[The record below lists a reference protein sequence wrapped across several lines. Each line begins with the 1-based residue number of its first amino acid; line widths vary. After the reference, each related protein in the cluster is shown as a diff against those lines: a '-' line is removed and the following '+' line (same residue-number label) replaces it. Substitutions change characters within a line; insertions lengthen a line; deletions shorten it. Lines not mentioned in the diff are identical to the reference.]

1 MLVFLKVTDYNKI
14 VRKDKSARR
23 WSVAMT
29 ERKHAIKPYP
39 LGAHPEDGAI
49 RFAYAS
55 GKKDCGI
62 ILYDRESGKK
72 LHKIPF
78 CREERMGNVY
88 CKYLELDPK
97 QIGYQFYEE
106 ERIVPDL
113 HARGFLSKPA
123 YGKIRKNGNRIAVFP
138 GANFDWEQDEH
149 PMLSYCESVCYCMH
163 VRGFTMHASS
173 KVAHRGTFAGIAE
186 KLDYLQEIGI
196 TTVEMQPVYEF
207 DETPEEVIPKTSAD
221 MAATAGENGGEFPG
235 YLVLNY
241 WGYREGF
248 YYAPKASYAPPKGS
262 RCDGCPYWR
271 LLCGRRRCGDGIQ
284 TTGEGIP

>member
-1 MLVFLKVTDYNKI
+1 
-14 VRKDKSARR
+14 
-23 WSVAMT
+23 MT
-29 ERKHAIKPYP
+29 EKKHAIKPYP

-78 CREERMGNVY
+78 RREERMGNVY

-138 GANFDWEQDEH
+138 GEDFDWEQDEH
-149 PMLSYCESVCYCMH
+149 PMLSYRESVCYCMH

-248 YYAPKASYAPPKGS
+248 YYAPKASYAAGEDAATEF
-262 RCDGCPYWR
+262 RQ
-271 LLCGRRRCGDGIQ
+271 L
-284 TTGEGIP
+284 EGIS

>member
-14 VRKDKSARR
+14 VKKDKSARR

-29 ERKHAIKPYP
+29 EQKHAIKPYP

-78 CREERMGNVY
+78 RREERMGNVY
-88 CKYLELDPK
+88 CKYLELDPQ

-113 HARGFLSKPA
+113 HARGFLSKPV
-123 YGKIRKNGNRIAVFP
+123 YGKREKMSIALRYFP
-138 GANFDWEQDEH
+138 
-149 PMLSYCESVCYCMH
+149 
-163 VRGFTMHASS
+163 
-173 KVAHRGTFAGIAE
+173 
-186 KLDYLQEIGI
+186 
-196 TTVEMQPVYEF
+196 EMIS
-207 DETPEEVIPKTSAD
+207 T
-221 MAATAGENGGEFPG
+221 
-235 YLVLNY
+235 
-241 WGYREGF
+241 
-248 YYAPKASYAPPKGS
+248 GS
-262 RCDGCPYWR
+262 RMNI
-271 LLCGRRRCGDGIQ
+271 RCFPIVRAYV
-284 TTGEGIP
+284 IACMSVALPCMLPPR